1 MIGDRGD
8 KPVRNLIT
16 ELGGWPVIDDQ
27 WSSSGFV
34 LEDMLSKIRGK
45 YEAPYLFNIGVGA
58 DDKNSTANIIQIDQ
72 ATLGMPSREYYM
84 HRNQAHLQAYV
95 RFMSDVVRLMGAT
108 GPDVTSQLNDLL
120 DFETKLANVSS
131 TLCFFGKSFGV
142 FLIVFFQTTK
152 ADDYCSWS
160 KLVDNNK
167 VFTLHKYHSPV
178 SLAIGRLI
186 LAFLPQ
192 FDVLRYLR
200 GFIQDPITE
209 DEPIVVFALQYLK
222 DVVDIVEE
230 TEPRTVA
237 NYIIWRVVQHFVE
250 YLDES
255 FQEARSL
262 YKQVF
267 QGVKQD
273 LIRWKRCVEI
283 VNENVGMATGAM
295 FVRDNFKKQSKDTL
309 NFTGDQFF
317 DNILSVL
324 EFETRRS
331 LDRLR
336 KEVRKDVWEQEPV
349 VVNAFYNPNTN
360 DIVFPAGILQPS
372 FYSQSYP
379 KSLNYGGIGV
389 VIGHEITHGFDDK
402 GRQYDKNG
410 NIKLWWDD
418 KTIEAFRKRAQC
430 VIEQYSGFKLE
441 QINEYLFLQIWCGKT
456 RDEEALRKSRISVH
470 SPGSIRVL
478 GPLSNSREFSAA
490 YSCPLGSRMNPEH
503 KCSVW

>member
-120 DFETKLANVSS
+120 DFETK
-131 TLCFFGKSFGV
+131 
-142 FLIVFFQTTK
+142 
-152 ADDYCSWS
+152 
-160 KLVDNNK
+160 
-167 VFTLHKYHSPV
+167 
-178 SLAIGRLI
+178 LI

-441 QINEYLFLQIWCGKT
+441 QINEYIWCGKT